1 MKQLIFFILLI
12 PIVLS
17 QRLTDEDAENFRDP
31 IELPIYQEA
40 IKNMFP
46 DYTHIERE
54 RRIVGGEIAQLG
66 QFPYTVALHMRT
78 WRGWFVCGGALIR
91 FNWVLTVSI
100 MIFGLKVHLTTYS
113 TP

>member
-1 MKQLIFFILLI
+1 MKQIIFFTLLI
-12 PIVLS
+12 PFVLS

-40 IKNMFP
+40 IKNMYP
-46 DYTHIERE
+46 NYTFIERE
-54 RRIVGGEIAQLG
+54 RRIIGGEIAQLG
-66 QFPYTVALHMRT
+66 QFPYTVALHMRS

-100 MIFGLKVHLTTYS
+100 
-113 TP
+113 